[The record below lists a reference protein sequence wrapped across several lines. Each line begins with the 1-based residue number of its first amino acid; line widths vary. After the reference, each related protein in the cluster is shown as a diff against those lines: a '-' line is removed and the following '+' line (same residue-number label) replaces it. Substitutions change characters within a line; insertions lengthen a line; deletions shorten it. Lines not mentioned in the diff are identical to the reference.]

1 MRAFRVLA
9 CIAVIALFVGIAVV
23 GDAQAGEKFKV
34 RTVKQSV
41 KWEQIEVGD
50 QEGHIIA
57 ISEAKGISTNMEG
70 KWFADGWVQ
79 HYVALGDFNPK
90 TGIIVAHG
98 YEQRTAPDGGKVCY
112 QYEGKQIRKDYWE
125 GTYIILSGTGKFEGI
140 RGKGIWTVHVVAPG
154 QWYSDEDWD
163 IELPKR

>member
-1 MRAFRVLA
+1 MSRFKLIAFVTLITLAFGVVL
-9 CIAVIALFVGIAVV
+9 ISDAV
-23 GDAQAGEKFKV
+23 AGEKFKI

-57 ISEAKGISTNMEG
+57 MNEAKGISTNMEG

-79 HYVALGDFNPK
+79 HYAALYDLNPK
-90 TGIIVAHG
+90 AGVIVVHG
-98 YEQRTAPDGGKVCY
+98 YEQRTALDGDKVCY
-112 QYEGKQIRKDYWE
+112 RFEGKQIRKDYWE

-140 RGKGIWTVHVVAPG
+140 RGEGTWTVHVVAPG
-154 QWYSDEDWD
+154 
-163 IELPKR
+163 RVVFR